1 MHFYYAKRDC
11 DRYLEKSIDFVLPF
25 PLAATIPFYRFTEIR
40 VSLND
45 VCKGLKLVWIHL
57 GNVAFE
63 RCIDVLVE
71 LIEKYAGKFA
81 MDDIGYDYCV
91 YIGNTPVT
99 LVYSY
104 KNLGDRLKDY
114 YRQCYHNQD
123 SGMKSEKSM
132 CQKAS

>member
-1 MHFYYAKRDC
+1 
-11 DRYLEKSIDFVLPF
+11 
-25 PLAATIPFYRFTEIR
+25 
-40 VSLND
+40 
-45 VCKGLKLVWIHL
+45 
-57 GNVAFE
+57 
-63 RCIDVLVE
+63 
-71 LIEKYAGKFA
+71 
-81 MDDIGYDYCV
+81 MDDIGYYYCV

>member
-1 MHFYYAKRDC
+1 MGRNYFENPSC
-11 DRYLEKSIDFVLPF
+11 
-25 PLAATIPFYRFTEIR
+25 
-40 VSLND
+40 
-45 VCKGLKLVWIHL
+45 
-57 GNVAFE
+57 NVAFE
-63 RCIDVLVE
+63 RCIDVLAE

-99 LVYSY
+99 FVYSY